1 MHTLNRLSHW
11 LKRWRYGN
19 QYGYEVFF
27 KSQEFISVGKTGI
40 ILADMGMPEDFDPLF
55 YTNFMDH
62 VFAYSLPAFLRPL
75 VLMDRGIALIDPSN
89 PLARE
94 SFKPVHLVDMYGSS
108 VTRDGRPYTDC
119 QVSWQ
124 GPGMKKNPSDHGY
137 FIYKGDGKTGI
148 PEVCQKTAAK
158 VGGWYYGHL
167 LPEKKVAWAY
177 QCRKIYEEASEAL
190 LEKYSDVVI
199 RHARY
204 MVKDTIAKAVED
216 LKAEGCKTIVYHNYS
231 SPVYSDFEDY
241 SLAMP
246 IVHRA
251 AESSSKVIFA
261 DQTGNQ
267 LFMRQ
272 AYVMMALDRLAELP
286 DEASVM
292 LILSKHG
299 HPFKKETQ
307 DRRAHLFRE
316 PLERDMR
323 DVMNKWKGRWEI
335 VWSQDE
341 YADEYW
347 DPGNRKFS
355 TYTAY
360 RKAITGGFDYALE
373 IPTDFIAENTDL
385 MFFHAI
391 KKFKAFSDY
400 DPFAPIPYPDW
411 EKPLIR
417 TFREGKTTGIYA
429 GCPVGT
435 YRQYV
440 VKAVVNSISEVLEN
454 RVEQE

>member
-1 MHTLNRLSHW
+1 MIEFLSRL
-11 LKRWRYGN
+11 RYGN

-27 KSQEFISVGKTGI
+27 KSQDIRSVGKTGI
-40 ILADMGMPEDFDPLF
+40 ILADIGMPEDFDPLF
-55 YTNFMDH
+55 YTKFMDH
-62 VFAYSLPAFLRPL
+62 VFDYSLPAFLRPL

-94 SFKPVHLVDMYGSS
+94 PFKPDHLIDMYGSS
-108 VTRDGRPYTDC
+108 ANREGRPYTEC
-119 QVSWQ
+119 KVTWQ
-124 GPGMKKNPSDHGY
+124 GPGMKRNPSDHGY

-158 VGGWYYGHL
+158 VVGWYYGNL

-177 QCRKIYEEASEAL
+177 QCRKIFEDASEAL
-190 LEKYSDVVI
+190 LEKFPDLVI

-204 MVKDTIAKAVED
+204 MVKDTILKAVEE
-216 LKAEGCKTIVYHNYS
+216 LRTEGCKTIVYHNYS

-241 SLAMP
+241 SYAMP
-246 IVHRA
+246 LVHMA
-251 AESSSKVIFA
+251 GNSSSKVIFA
-261 DQTGNQ
+261 DQPGNHPS
-267 LFMRQ
+267 MRQ
-272 AYVMMALDRLAELP
+272 AYVMMALDHLANLP
-286 DEASVM
+286 AEASVM

-307 DRRAHLFRE
+307 DRRAHLFRH
-316 PLERDMR
+316 PLEKEMR
-323 DVMNKWKGRWEI
+323 DIMKERKGRWAI
-335 VWSQDE
+335 AWSQDE

-347 DPGNRKFS
+347 DPEDKKLS
-355 TYTAY
+355 TYSAY

-385 MFFHAI
+385 MFFHAL
-391 KKFKAFSDY
+391 KKFKAFSEY
-400 DPFAPIPYPDW
+400 DIFAPVPYPDW
-411 EKPLIR
+411 DKPLVR

-429 GCPVGT
+429 GCPVGV

-440 VKAVVNSISEVLEN
+440 VKAVVNSISEVLEK
-454 RVEQE
+454 RVEHI